1 MHGTYMN
8 NWWAKIV
15 REISELSNADGRLP
29 GEPLASTTNA
39 TVDWHVPGVWSC
51 VIWKYYN
58 AYLMML
64 DIQINRLGPVQ
75 SHGIKQW

>member
-29 GEPLASTTNA
+29 GEPLASTTNT
-39 TVDWHVPGVWSC
+39 TVDWHVPRGM
-51 VIWKYYN
+51 KLR
-58 AYLMML
+58 YLEM
-64 DIQINRLGPVQ
+64 P
-75 SHGIKQW
+75 